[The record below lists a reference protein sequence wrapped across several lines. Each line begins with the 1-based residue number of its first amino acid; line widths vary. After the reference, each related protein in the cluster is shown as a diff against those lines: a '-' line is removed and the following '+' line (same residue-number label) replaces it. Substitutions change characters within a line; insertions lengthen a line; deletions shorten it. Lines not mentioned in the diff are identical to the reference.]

1 MFYIFGAL
9 GHGEHENMKPTDK
22 NDRFRRYF
30 NRALLVFWVLLMALA
45 IRACNQ
51 PAHAETEQ
59 AIQSPVGQGGLRSPG
74 ASCTMRS
81 FTMPMMMSSR
91 TKPPSSMIFFASKP
105 RSVPAL
111 IATLCRSEERR

>member
-1 MFYIFGAL
+1 
-9 GHGEHENMKPTDK
+9 MKPTDK

-59 AIQSPVGQGGLRSPG
+59 AITATPTIWETDPMAGVVLEPVTGEIEQ
-74 ASCTMRS
+74 
-81 FTMPMMMSSR
+81 
-91 TKPPSSMIFFASKP
+91 
-105 RSVPAL
+105 
-111 IATLCRSEERR
+111 